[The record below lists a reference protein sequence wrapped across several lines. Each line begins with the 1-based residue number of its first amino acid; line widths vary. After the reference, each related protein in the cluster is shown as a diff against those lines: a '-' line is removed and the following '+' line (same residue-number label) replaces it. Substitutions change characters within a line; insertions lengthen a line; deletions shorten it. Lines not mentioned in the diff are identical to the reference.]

1 MATFNERRAPTSRN
15 NVAEQGIV
23 MSNRSKT
30 FQTYWSHSS
39 IFALEKQPKNLS
51 FHIFFISKRIV
62 GGYFK
67 ETCALKK
74 GINIPKL
81 SEILRLR

>member
-15 NVAEQGIV
+15 SVAEQGIV
-23 MSNRSKT
+23 MSNCSKT

-39 IFALEKQPKNLS
+39 VFALEKQPKNLT

-62 GGYFK
+62 GGYFQGNACTQK
-67 ETCALKK
+67 DM
-74 GINIPKL
+74 NIPKL
-81 SEILRLR
+81 SETLRLR